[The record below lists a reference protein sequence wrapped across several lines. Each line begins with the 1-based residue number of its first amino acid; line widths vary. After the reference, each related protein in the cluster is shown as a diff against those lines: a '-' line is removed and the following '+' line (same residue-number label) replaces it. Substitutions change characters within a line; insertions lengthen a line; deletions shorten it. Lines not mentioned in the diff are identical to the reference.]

1 MNAIDKLIENR
12 KRRAF
17 LPGIIMGIISCV
29 TGMIFVGIPFNMS
42 ILSIVNLVVFFFGA
56 MITLYSGAVR
66 RKYKSAVYAALAGAI
81 ISFILTYLM
90 ERSGEGGYS
99 MLHIGF
105 IYGLIVAITGLISCI
120 RMGKSGE
127 KVLPGIIVNSIGI
140 LAGLLSGA
148 ISIISYV
155 MRPNTFPGA

>member
-1 MNAIDKLIENR
+1 MNAVDKLIENR
-12 KRRAF
+12 KRKAF

-29 TGMIFVGIPFNMS
+29 TGMIFVGIPFDMS

-56 MITLYSGAVR
+56 MITLYLGAVR
-66 RKYKSAVYAALAGAI
+66 RKYKSAVYAALAGAV

-120 RMGKSGE
+120 RARKSGE

-140 LAGLLSGA
+140 LAGLISGA

-155 MRPNTFPGA
+155 MSPNMFPGA

>member
-1 MNAIDKLIENR
+1 MNTLDKLIENR
-12 KRRAF
+12 KRKAF

-29 TGMIFVGIPFNMS
+29 TINVFVGIPFNMS
-42 ILSIVNLVVFFFGA
+42 LLSIVNLVIFIFGA
-56 MITLYSGAVR
+56 VTTLYLGAVLG
-66 RKYKSAVYAALAGAI
+66 KYKSAVYAALAGAV

-90 ERSGEGGYS
+90 ERSGEDGYS

-120 RMGKSGE
+120 RMRKSRE
-127 KVLPGIIVNSIGI
+127 KVLPGIIVNSVGI

-148 ISIISYV
+148 ISVISYV
-155 MRPNTFPGA
+155 MGSNIIHGA

>member
-1 MNAIDKLIENR
+1 MNAVDKLIENR
-12 KRRAF
+12 KRKAF

-29 TGMIFVGIPFNMS
+29 TGMIFVGIPLNMS

-56 MITLYSGAVR
+56 MITLYLGAVR
-66 RKYKSAVYAALAGAI
+66 GKYKSAVYAALAGAI

-140 LAGLLSGA
+140 LAGLISGA

-155 MRPNTFPGA
+155 MSPNMFPGA